1 MIGGTEIGPLGGD
14 GVAQLRA
21 HSLEEYVRNSP
32 GCETKQ
38 GITEALSKD
47 LGRTSKEQKLILGV
61 LGNQKKKKFDFKM
74 LLLYKIYIY
83 AFFLTLF

>member
-1 MIGGTEIGPLGGD
+1 MIGGTEIGPLGGDSIAQLRGDGAGPLVGD

-21 HSLEEYVRNSP
+21 HSLEEYVQNSP

-47 LGRTSKEQKLILGV
+47 LGRTSK
-61 LGNQKKKKFDFKM
+61 
-74 LLLYKIYIY
+74 
-83 AFFLTLF
+83 